1 MSQQSHAKATVGV
14 AALLTFSFYV
24 PAYFQYEVTEI
35 IPCKS
40 DIMDSINGTEVNLT
54 GMANSTCYRAKE
66 SCFTTT
72 SAWFVY
78 GWIFQICVRFSPTV
92 AIFGFNVAMVI
103 KLRRVWN
110 KRRALREKS
119 QQRELR
125 RRQRVRKAV
134 YD

>member
-24 PAYFQYEVTEI
+24 PAYFQYEVTEV

-40 DIMDSINGTEVNLT
+40 DIMDSINTTMSEINLT

-72 SAWFVY
+72 SAWFTLSNRQD
-78 GWIFQICVRFSPTV
+78 G
-92 AIFGFNVAMVI
+92 VI
-103 KLRRVWN
+103 LFMTGAAGKEMSVIMTI
-110 KRRALREKS
+110 K
-119 QQRELR
+119 
-125 RRQRVRKAV
+125 
-134 YD
+134 

>member
-24 PAYFQYEVTEI
+24 PAYFQYEVAEV

-40 DIMDSINGTEVNLT
+40 DIMDSINGMDV
-54 GMANSTCYRAKE
+54 ANSTCYRAKE

-92 AIFGFNVAMVI
+92 AIFGFNVAMVV

-125 RRQRVRKAV
+125 RRQRVIEAV
-134 YD
+134 SD